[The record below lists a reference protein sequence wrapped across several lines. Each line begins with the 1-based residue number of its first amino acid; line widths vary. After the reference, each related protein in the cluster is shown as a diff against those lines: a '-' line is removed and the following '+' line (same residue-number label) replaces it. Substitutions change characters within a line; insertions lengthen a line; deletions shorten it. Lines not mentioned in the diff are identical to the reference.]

1 MDDDTRAQLEEVKRE
16 QIDLVTHWRR
26 DEGSVE
32 ENVQINLIIERH
44 LEQLEN
50 QVNAS
55 TLNCSFLQ
63 Q

>member
-32 ENVQINLIIERH
+32 ENV
-44 LEQLEN
+44 
-50 QVNAS
+50 
-55 TLNCSFLQ
+55 
-63 Q
+63 